1 MGYASIEIVPVVTAS
16 SAYTVLDVL
25 FENTS
30 FELPSKGC
38 KIISLFAYDKG
49 AGLADGDMFDLFF
62 FRDNVANLGT
72 MDATANISEADFKS
86 NRPLGMCR
94 LIHEENEIHNEIDN
108 LEFMQGAGVN
118 LVSLTARPV
127 SELGLVLQGDTSTG
141 VGNTCYVSGVINT
154 GTPTFAAV
162 DDLVIVLGIEY

>member
-49 AGLADGDMFDLFF
+49 AGLADGDTFDLFF

-72 MDATANISEADFKS
+72 MHATANISEADFKS

-94 LIHEENEIHNEIDN
+94 LIHEETEIHNEIDN
-108 LEFMQGAGVN
+108 LEFMQGARVN
-118 LVSLTARPV
+118 QINLTSRPQTDI
-127 SELGLVLQGDTSTG
+127 SLVLQGDTGTG
-141 VGNTCYVSGVINT
+141 TGNTCHVSGVINT
-154 GTPTFAAV
+154 GTPTFAAD
-162 DDLVIVLGIEY
+162 DDLVIVLSIEY

>member
-49 AGLADGDMFDLFF
+49 AGLADGDTFDLFF

-108 LEFMQGAGVN
+108 LEFMQGAAVN